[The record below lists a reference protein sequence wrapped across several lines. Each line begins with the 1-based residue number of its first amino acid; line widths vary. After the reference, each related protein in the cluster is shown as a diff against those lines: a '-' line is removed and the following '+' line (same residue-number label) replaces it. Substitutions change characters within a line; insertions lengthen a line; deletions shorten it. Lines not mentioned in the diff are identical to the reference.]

1 MCAWQFR
8 MSRYGVTPN
17 MMCAAAP
24 FATPLNAQLTLRLQ
38 LGRIVPP
45 QLGLY
50 MALAPYAA
58 AAATAAAATAAA
70 TADASTFPCVAG
82 SRS

>member
-1 MCAWQFR
+1 
-8 MSRYGVTPN
+8 
-17 MMCAAAP
+17 MM
-24 FATPLNAQLTLRLQ
+24 
-38 LGRIVPP
+38 IVPP

-58 AAATAAAATAAA
+58 ATTVTATA